1 VDRKREIVKQIYAY
15 AVCAI
20 ALGWGMIFL
29 CVGIY
34 GIVKIVAPE
43 FTVPQWEWKKV
54 ATFQSF
60 KADWEKE
67 DGAPKL
73 TDEELKMRWQDKR
86 AITIMSEKREGA
98 QNLTYMFICFVIV
111 IPVFIIHWRL
121 AKKLREEQ

>member
-1 VDRKREIVKQIYAY
+1 MKREIVKQIYAY

-20 ALGWGMIFL
+20 ALGCGMIFL

-60 KADWEKE
+60 KTDWETVE
-67 DGAPKL
+67 GAPKL
-73 TDEELKMRWQDKR
+73 ADEELKMRWQDKR
-86 AITIMSEKREGA
+86 EIAIMSEKRDGG
-98 QNLTYMFICFVIV
+98 QNLTYMLICFVVV
-111 IPVFIIHWRL
+111 IPIFIIHWRL
-121 AKKLREEQ
+121 ARKLREE

>member
-1 VDRKREIVKQIYAY
+1 MKREIVKQIYAY

-20 ALGWGMIFL
+20 ALGCGMIFL

-60 KADWEKE
+60 KTDWETVE
-67 DGAPKL
+67 GAPKL
-73 TDEELKMRWQDKR
+73 ADEELKMRWQDKR
-86 AITIMSEKREGA
+86 EIAIMSEKREGG
-98 QNLTYMFICFVIV
+98 QNLTYMLICFVIV
-111 IPVFIIHWRL
+111 IPIFIIHWRL
-121 AKKLREEQ
+121 ARKLREE

>member
-1 VDRKREIVKQIYAY
+1 MKKEIVKQIYAY

-20 ALGWGMIFL
+20 ALGCGMIFL

-43 FTVPQWEWKKV
+43 FTVPQREWKKV

-60 KADWEKE
+60 KTDWETVE
-67 DGAPKL
+67 GAPKL

-86 AITIMSEKREGA
+86 EIAIMSEKREGG
-98 QNLTYMFICFVIV
+98 QNLTYMLICFVIV
-111 IPVFIIHWRL
+111 IPIFIIHWRL
-121 AKKLREEQ
+121 ARKLREE

>member
-1 VDRKREIVKQIYAY
+1 MKREIVKQIYAY

-20 ALGWGMIFL
+20 ALGCGMIFL

-60 KADWEKE
+60 KTDWEKE